1 MQPLNR
7 KLYLPSLVS
16 LLSSQN
22 PQEWENRLVVT
33 RGQGG
38 RGQAKGVKVH
48 VCMVADKNSTIGGE
62 YEAVYTEAEIL

>member
-1 MQPLNR
+1 M
-7 KLYLPSLVS
+7 
-16 LLSSQN
+16 
-22 PQEWENRLVVT
+22 VT

-62 YEAVYTEAEIL
+62 YDAVYTEAEIL